1 MVKIVSETR
10 RQVTLE
16 VDAKLTSILEKLRLY
31 QMRHDVNK
39 LKTPSRYMTRWKNES
54 IIYIDKNA
62 IAEPYSTI
70 GDGKRIFSVGS
81 FSSVMS
87 SFEQGSRF
95 GRYCS
100 IAKSVT
106 MGGFRHPI
114 DAVSSSNAVF
124 KPSREFMYAY
134 TKDKAREN
142 NGERPFIFKSVP
154 IPQKKPGVDV
164 GHDVW
169 IGSGVSIN
177 RGIKIGDGAVVAANS
192 VVTKDVAPYSIVGG
206 NPAKHIKFRF
216 EQEICEGLQRIR
228 WWEFE
233 LSDLHELPMSD
244 PDKFIEQFEKNKNN
258 IRPYKPLKSKFWDL
272 IKQHSDRS

>member
-1 MVKIVSETR
+1 MQISQAHHRNTR
-10 RQVTLE
+10 RAGENGSV
-16 VDAKLTSILEKLRLY
+16 
-31 QMRHDVNK
+31 
-39 LKTPSRYMTRWKNES
+39 
-54 IIYIDKNA
+54 IYIDRNA
-62 IAEPYSTI
+62 FTEPYSTI
-70 GDGKRIFSVGS
+70 GDGNRIFSVGS
-81 FSSVMS
+81 FSSIMS
-87 SFEQGSRF
+87 PFEHGSKF

-100 IAKSVT
+100 VAKGVT
-106 MGGFRHPI
+106 TGGFRHPI
-114 DAVSSSNAVF
+114 DAVSMSSAVFNANREFVSAYVKDSEQESSGKKPFAFNAV
-124 KPSREFMYAY
+124 
-134 TKDKAREN
+134 
-142 NGERPFIFKSVP
+142 PF
-154 IPQKKPGVDV
+154 PQKKPGVDV

-233 LSDLHELPMSD
+233 LSDLHELPLSD
-244 PDKFIEQFEKNKNN
+244 PYKFIEQFEKNKNN

-272 IKQHSDRS
+272 IKQHSDWS

>member
-1 MVKIVSETR
+1 MHLRSHTPQLEMATEFLALALFLRSCLHSSMDPNLVDTAPLQKGL
-10 RQVTLE
+10 RQEDFDILSMPFQCLLLYLMPIGNLSQ
-16 VDAKLTSILEKLRLY
+16 LTSRTVSK
-31 QMRHDVNK
+31 K
-39 LKTPSRYMTRWKNES
+39 
-54 IIYIDKNA
+54 A
-62 IAEPYSTI
+62 A
-70 GDGKRIFSVGS
+70 GKKPFA
-81 FSSVMS
+81 F
-87 SFEQGSRF
+87 
-95 GRYCS
+95 
-100 IAKSVT
+100 
-106 MGGFRHPI
+106 
-114 DAVSSSNAVF
+114 NAV
-124 KPSREFMYAY
+124 
-134 TKDKAREN
+134 
-142 NGERPFIFKSVP
+142 PF
-154 IPQKKPGVDV
+154 PQKKPGVDV

-233 LSDLHELPMSD
+233 LSDLHELPLSD
-244 PDKFIEQFEKNKNN
+244 PYKFIEQFEKNKNN